1 MNKDEQTE
9 RQKGSLIHKGNQHEL
24 QQILTPTLSI
34 SDVQTSNKYI
44 RQDIQTT
51 SNDLLRLKKGGWGP
65 GQWTKKICRAKI
77 VWSLNDLVILD
88 LRVSGQNSESP
99 NIKLGNL
106 DSARGRTQMEQNY
119 SLIVVAAHRRAHRTW
134 TSAQGHIVTQELGI
148 VTTRIILNLKSLT
161 RVETNTSEEEQQHCC
176 LDSVIVDF
184 AALGWHF
191 ILSPPVLEFTY
202 CRLLSSTFVVVC
214 HCFCFAWF
222 AFHPLPAKTSPRVHL
237 PQVFNIN
244 ICQVS
249 QENTQKPI
257 EAEAEQT
264 LFSCQGKIVRKISV
278 KHYKSLKW

>member
-1 MNKDEQTE
+1 MITSLGAKFWVSKYKV
-9 RQKGSLIHKGNQHEL
+9 RQSWPS
-24 QQILTPTLSI
+24 T
-34 SDVQTSNKYI
+34 
-44 RQDIQTT
+44 RQDP
-51 SNDLLRLKKGGWGP
+51 DG
-65 GQWTKKICRAKI
+65 AKI
-77 VWSLNDLVILD
+77 LLDRRRRSSKSSPHLNICPRSYSDTRIAVI
-88 LRVSGQNSESP
+88 
-99 NIKLGNL
+99 
-106 DSARGRTQMEQNY
+106 
-119 SLIVVAAHRRAHRTW
+119 W
-134 TSAQGHIVTQELGI
+134 IVTTWI
-148 VTTRIILNLKSLT
+148 VTTRIILNLKSLI

-202 CRLLSSTFVVVC
+202 CRLLSLTFVVVC
-214 HCFCFAWF
+214 HCFCFPWF
-222 AFHPLPAKTSPRVHL
+222 AFHPLPTKTNPRVHL